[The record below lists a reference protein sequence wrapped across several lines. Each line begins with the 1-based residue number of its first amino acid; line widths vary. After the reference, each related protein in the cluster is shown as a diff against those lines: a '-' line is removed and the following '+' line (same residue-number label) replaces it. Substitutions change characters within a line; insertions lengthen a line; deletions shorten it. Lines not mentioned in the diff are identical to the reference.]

1 MKKLLVGI
9 FLMILIVSCV
19 AEDNKILDQ
28 AQPALSLY
36 IDLITNHYID
46 RPWRKANLGKIFH
59 PDQNFLEGKTYQGI
73 TEELPRYE
81 GNNLFTA
88 LKIVTVYTRKEW
100 VNLSKPKTFEEDV
113 IYVKITY
120 KVVGITRNDKISLL
134 ASPLSVSQ
142 YLIMA
147 IDQGDNMYK
156 IIDSYPS
163 SYDIYISA
171 KYYLDHIDLFEGVN
185 TSALKN
191 QLIELLKK
199 QQ

>member
-19 AEDNKILDQ
+19 AADDKILDQ
-28 AQPALSLY
+28 TQPALSLY
-36 IDLITNHYID
+36 LDLITNHYTD
-46 RPWRKANLGKIFH
+46 RPWRKANLEKIFH

-73 TEELPRYE
+73 TEELHRYK

-88 LKIVTVYTRKEW
+88 LKIVKVYKRKEW

-120 KVVGITRNDKISLL
+120 KIIGITKNDRISLL
-134 ASPLSVSQ
+134 ISPLSVSQ

-147 IDQGDNMYK
+147 IDQKDNMYK

-163 SYDIYISA
+163 SHDIYISA
-171 KYYLDHIDLFEGVN
+171 KYYLDHIDLFEGEN
-185 TSALKN
+185 TSALKK
-191 QLIELLKK
+191 QLAELLEK

>member
-46 RPWRKANLGKIFH
+46 RPWRKVNLGKIFH

-88 LKIVTVYTRKEW
+88 LEIVTVYTRKEW
-100 VNLSKPKTFEEDV
+100 VNLSNPKTLEEDV

-147 IDQGDNMYK
+147 IDQRDNMYK

-171 KYYLDHIDLFEGVN
+171 KYYLDHIDLFEGRN
-185 TSALKN
+185 TSALKK